1 VLHHSLGSIFSA
13 IAHDESTPPLYY
25 IVTWLWTHVF
35 GYSEFSLR
43 FPSAIAGIALVWVV
57 YRAGCELG
65 GARTGLAAGLLAALN
80 PLLVWYSQEARA
92 YAFLALWGGLSF
104 YLTIRQPADESSGR
118 RQRWCW
124 AVVAVLALCTHY
136 FAIFFLVPE
145 AVWLVARA
153 RRPPWLQLGLVTV
166 VGLALLPLA
175 IEQRSLGHTDWIN
188 GTPLRTRAALIPKQF
203 VTGLSAPHQTALA
216 FCALAAVAIAL
227 IALARSRLAAPREA
241 LLAGGILIGTPIVM
255 VLLAAAGVDL
265 VLTRN
270 AIGILPI
277 GLLAAAVGFER
288 LSRAMPPQA
297 TALLVAVPIVVGAF
311 AIASVDSNAA
321 YQRPDWRAAGR
332 ALTEDHA
339 SQLLIL
345 EPASTELPLGIYV
358 PLRRLGA
365 HRRVRVREVDVL
377 QFLLTTQGG
386 RARQALARVPHGF
399 RAQSESS
406 WPDLRLIRYVATRSR
421 VVSSYTRGAASFLI
435 PGR

>member
-1 VLHHSLGSIFSA
+1 MG
-13 IAHDESTPPLYY
+13 
-25 IVTWLWTHVF
+25 
-35 GYSEFSLR
+35 
-43 FPSAIAGIALVWVV
+43 VV

-65 GARTGLAAGLLAALN
+65 GARTGLAAGPLAALN

-104 YLTIRQPADESSGR
+104 YLTIRQPADESAGR

-153 RRPPWLQLGLVTV
+153 RRPPWLQLGLVIV

-188 GTPLRTRAALIPKQF
+188 GTAPDARRADPETIRDGAERAPPDSACVLRLGCGGDRAHRSGPESPRGAARGST
-203 VTGLSAPHQTALA
+203 TGWRDPHRNTHRHGSAG
-216 FCALAAVAIAL
+216 
-227 IALARSRLAAPREA
+227 RRR
-241 LLAGGILIGTPIVM
+241 
-255 VLLAAAGVDL
+255 VDL

-406 WPDLRLIRYVATRSR
+406 WPDLRLTRYVATRSR